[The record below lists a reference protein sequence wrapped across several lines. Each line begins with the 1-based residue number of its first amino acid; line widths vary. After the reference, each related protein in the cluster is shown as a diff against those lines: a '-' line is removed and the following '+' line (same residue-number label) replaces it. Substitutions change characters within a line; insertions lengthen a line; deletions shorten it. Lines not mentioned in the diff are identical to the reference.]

1 MIDIFP
7 ICFLCIQMVG
17 ILTLDLKTGQE
28 NKSGFCNQIGAFN
41 LIISLITL
49 IFLRVNWFFIWIA
62 SMIIFLT
69 TFIILSV
76 TLKTKPFDKR
86 EDVIILISNF
96 IVYLVSYCIEYRQLK
111 YWLQKQLFDKERRG
125 LMLVMNQIEDNV
137 LFCS

>member
-1 MIDIFP
+1 
-7 ICFLCIQMVG
+7 MVG
-17 ILTLDLKTGQE
+17 ILTLDLKTVQE
-28 NKSGFCNQIGAFN
+28 NKSGFRNQIGAFN
-41 LIISLITL
+41 LMISLITL

-86 EDVIILISNF
+86 EDMIILISNF

-111 YWLQKQLFDKERRG
+111 YWLQKQLFDKEKRG
-125 LMLVMNQIEDNV
+125 LMLVMNQIEDHI

>member
-1 MIDIFP
+1 
-7 ICFLCIQMVG
+7 
-17 ILTLDLKTGQE
+17 
-28 NKSGFCNQIGAFN
+28 
-41 LIISLITL
+41 
-49 IFLRVNWFFIWIA
+49 
-62 SMIIFLT
+62 MIIFLT